1 MCQSPQP
8 GAEPDGRNGE
18 ESDTTSCRAKEEERA
33 SFGEE
38 RRGGV
43 AVLGRR
49 RRYKSTKEERKDAG
63 AVLLKGVCVCVCA
76 VCGVEGT
83 LLRRRAFVQ

>member
-8 GAEPDGRNGE
+8 GAEPDGRSGE

-38 RRGGV
+38 RRGEGSG
-43 AVLGRR
+43 AGGEG
-49 RRYKSTKEERKDAG
+49 EEMN
-63 AVLLKGVCVCVCA
+63 
-76 VCGVEGT
+76 
-83 LLRRRAFVQ
+83 LLRRKEKRQEQSC